1 MTRVDNPTPKDRN
14 KYWALLRVAQ
24 AEFVRLT
31 HGTEYGT
38 QSDFEYFLER
48 NYGIAPIMDNGQYTG
63 SYNIVDDKRFLLIKI
78 KHDI

>member
-1 MTRVDNPTPKDRN
+1 MTRVDLATSKDRN

-31 HGTEYGT
+31 YGTEYGT

-48 NYGIAPIMDNGQYTG
+48 NYGIAPIMDDGQYTG
-63 SYNIVDDKRFLLIKI
+63 SYNIVDDKVFLFTKI